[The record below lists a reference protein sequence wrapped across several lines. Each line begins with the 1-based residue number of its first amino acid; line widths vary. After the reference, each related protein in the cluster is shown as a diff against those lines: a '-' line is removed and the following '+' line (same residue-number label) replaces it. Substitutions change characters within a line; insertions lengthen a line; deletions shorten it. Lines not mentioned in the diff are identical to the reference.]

1 MARQSFVRLSPADLE
16 AASPAVAALDK
27 ARDAG
32 MSQRELIQKAL
43 EHYLSSGAL
52 DKALKEAKK

>member
-1 MARQSFVRLSPADLE
+1 MARQSFVRVSPTDLE
-16 AASPAVAALDK
+16 ADSPAIQALDK

-32 MSQRELIQKAL
+32 MSQRDLIQKAL
-43 EHYLSSGAL
+43 EHYLRSGAL